1 MNADI
6 VVQAG
11 NSANNVSQTMLDD
24 NTLATANGQLKI
36 IAPSTNI
43 DNSTIGAGYLNWVVM
58 INEHIY
64 NSATAGI

>member
-6 VVQAG
+6 VVSAG
-11 NSANNVSQTMLDD
+11 VAANFVSNSMLDD
-24 NTLATANGQLKI
+24 NTLSTVSGQLKI
-36 IAPSTNI
+36 IGPSTNI
-43 DNSTIGAGYLNWVVM
+43 DNNEIGSGYLNWVVM

>member
-6 VVQAG
+6 VVSAG
-11 NSANNVSQTMLDD
+11 VAANFVSNSMLDD
-24 NTLATANGQLKI
+24 NTLSTVSGQLKI
-36 IAPSTNI
+36 MSPSTNI
-43 DNSTIGAGYLNWVVM
+43 DNSDIASGYVNWVVM

>member
-6 VVQAG
+6 VVSAG
-11 NSANNVSQTMLDD
+11 VAANFVSNSMLDD
-24 NTLATANGQLKI
+24 NTLSTVSGQLKI
-36 IAPSTNI
+36 IGPSTNI
-43 DNSTIGAGYLNWVVM
+43 DNSTVGAGYLNWVVM